1 MDDELTVQQ
10 KMSRFASPLVG
21 ERSPKR
27 SRKWLEPQDM
37 EQPTTVIDIIGDGDA
52 LVVVKDLATAPDAL
66 VGLRVSSF
74 AMSMVSLAI
83 TRAVVTDHG

>member
-1 MDDELTVQQ
+1 MDDELRVHE

-27 SRKWLEPQDM
+27 SRKSLEPQDM
-37 EQPTTVIDIIGDGDA
+37 EKPTTIIDIIEDGDA
-52 LVVVKDLATAPDAL
+52 LVVVKDLATSPDAL

-74 AMSMVSLAI
+74 AMSMVGLSI
-83 TRAVVTDHG
+83 PRGVVTDHN